1 MSTFWE
7 NNIDTSQK
15 NLRIYLLYD
24 IEILL
29 LSIYQRTKNSIKK
42 RYLHLYVHASLST
55 VVKIDK

>member
-42 RYLHLYVHASLST
+42 RYLHLYVHALLST